1 MILTLT
7 NFRCYKKTTF
17 EFPDNGTVLLWG
29 TSGIGKTTIFKA
41 INFVLFDK
49 ELKVTTYG
57 EKKCEVVLTYKQ
69 YTITR
74 RKNPNYL
81 MIKNDGDGSVYDNDV
96 AQSKINELF
105 GDNFQLT
112 GYMPQKNSD
121 KFFLMSNNE
130 KATFLQSLSIKD
142 FDIENFRRKV
152 RDSIRIRKENLSSKT
167 TEKKI
172 IADNCKHNNI
182 DENMIL
188 TQPELKIDT
197 KGLTVSDFI
206 VEERQKLEG
215 FKKKLKER
223 RLLLDSKINSL
234 RENEKLHET
243 VVSKQQLLKHF
254 EKRLD
259 ELRLEESGISEH
271 SEDDVRELKNDITNY
286 QSIIKILNIKQSY
299 RESKEEYDNMIR
311 MEGEKISS
319 ETEKY
324 KKLID
329 ECDSYILNSDERDE
343 LSKLADKINKFQNI
357 KKELK
362 SFLSISE
369 RDRVLNVA
377 ALASKVYSVN
387 VIVRELGRLI
397 DETEIEKS
405 EITVGIKELVK
416 EAEIMQNLT
425 AEDEINYKNLQR
437 LMKEGEQHKYNC
449 PKCKTGLMIH
459 NNIIKEHNINVD
471 ELRKEENVLKK
482 SLTEKKQKLSSLDAE
497 KNKRENEL
505 RELQSRQ
512 KTFSSYISKLKDLSC
527 IEDENASVD
536 DIREKINND
545 MTYSGKCSIY
555 KKELERLNRVSSLK
569 PDVLPEHLAKKR
581 ENLLKVKKQCEKLK
595 EEVREY
601 EPLSVSEY
609 EKMIVENSTTLK
621 NIETARGAL
630 KKVRDDIKDTEKNIL
645 ECKKYVSDT
654 KIDDVE
660 IIKDEI
666 ESIRQS
672 SEKLE
677 SNIEK
682 LMKRDDRVK
691 KYQKEVEI
699 YQQNKKLQ
707 DKLLEIK
714 GEENL
719 CVRALSKSEELLK
732 YINEAESLSLSHT
745 IQNINS
751 DLEEFITAFFG
762 DNFNVSLTTFKQ
774 TKEGD
779 KKALIDVQ
787 IIKDGEIIP
796 LDGLSGGEYDRVSLA
811 LFLAFNKASKC
822 CMILLDECL
831 ASLHQELVE
840 EMVELIKEKMS
851 NKLVMFTLHQANTG
865 IFDQVIDICK
875 HRCF

>member
-57 EKKCEVVLTYKQ
+57 EKKCEVILKYKQ

-81 MIKNDGDGSVYDNDV
+81 TIKNDNDNSLYDNDV
-96 AQSKINELF
+96 AQSKIDELF

-152 RDSIRIRKENLSSKT
+152 RDAVRIRKENLSSKT

-172 IADNCKHNNI
+172 IADNCKQYDI
-182 DENMIL
+182 DENTNLI
-188 TQPELKIDT
+188 QPELKIDT
-197 KGLTVSDFI
+197 KDMSIKDFI
-206 VEERQKLEG
+206 EEEQHKLEG
-215 FKKKLKER
+215 FKKKLKEK
-223 RLLLDSKINSL
+223 RLLLDSKINLL
-234 RENEKLHET
+234 RENEKLQET

-254 EKRLD
+254 EKRLE
-259 ELRLEESGISEH
+259 ELRAEESNINDYSE
-271 SEDDVRELKNDITNY
+271 EEIEELKDEIANY
-286 QSIIKILNIKQSY
+286 QNVIKILNIKQSY
-299 RESKEEYDNMIR
+299 KESKEEYDNMIR
-311 MEGEKISS
+311 MEEEKISS
-319 ETEKY
+319 DIEKY
-324 KKLID
+324 TKLIK
-329 ECDSYILNSDERDE
+329 ECDSYILDAKERDE
-343 LSKLADKINKFQNI
+343 LGKLADDINKFQNV
-357 KKELK
+357 KKEMKSYVSQSGKNQELSDSSRIYSINSIVNGLK
-362 SFLSISE
+362 KLIE
-369 RDRVLNVA
+369 ELDTEKEDVT
-377 ALASKVYSVN
+377 SKLK
-387 VIVRELGRLI
+387 ELGI
-397 DETEIEKS
+397 EIEK
-405 EITVGIKELVK
+405 IQTLV
-416 EAEIMQNLT
+416 AE
-425 AEDEINYKNLQR
+425 EEINYKNLQK

-459 NNIIKEHNINVD
+459 NNIIKEHNINIE
-471 ELRKEENVLKK
+471 ELRKEESSLKK
-482 SLTEKKQKLSSLDAE
+482 SLTEKKQKLSSFEKE
-497 KNKRENEL
+497 KNTMEGSL
-505 RELQSRQ
+505 REMQTRQ
-512 KTFSSYISKLKDLSC
+512 KNLSSYIVKLKELSH
-527 IEDENASVD
+527 IEGVSVSIT
-536 DIREKINND
+536 DIKEKINND
-545 MTYSGKCSIY
+545 MTYGAKHGVY
-555 KKELERLNRVSSLK
+555 KKELEKLERVKSLK
-569 PDVLPEHLAKKR
+569 PEVLPEHLAKKR
-581 ENLLKVKKQCEKLK
+581 ENLLKVKKQYEKLK
-595 EEVREY
+595 EEVKEY
-601 EPLSVSEY
+601 EPLPVREY
-609 EKMIVENSTTLK
+609 EKMIVDNNTTLK
-621 NIETARGAL
+621 NIQSERSAL
-630 KKVRDDIKDTEKNIL
+630 KKVREDIKNTEKNIY
-645 ECKKYVSDT
+645 ECQCYVSDT
-654 KIDDVE
+654 KIEDVE
-660 IIKDEI
+660 NIKKEI
-666 ESIRQS
+666 ETVRHS

-682 LMKRDDRVK
+682 LVKRDDRIK
-691 KYQKEVEI
+691 KYQKEVEV
-699 YQQNKKLQ
+699 YQRNKKLQ
-707 DKLLEIK
+707 DKLLEVK
-714 GEENL
+714 SEESL

-732 YINEAESLSLSHT
+732 YVNEAESLSLSQT
-745 IQNINS
+745 IQNINT

-787 IIKDGEIIP
+787 IIKDGEVIP

-822 CMILLDECL
+822 GIILLDECL

-851 NKLVMFTLHQANTG
+851 DKLVMFTLHQANTG
-865 IFDQVIDICK
+865 IFDSVIDICK
-875 HRCF
+875 YRCF